1 MKYYYNNAGS
11 PAGPYEKEELA
22 AYNIAPDTLVWHEGL
37 ADWMPANEIAELA
50 DFFAP
55 APEPVQ
61 EPEPE
66 TLQTLPP
73 AEPEPPAY
81 GTPVPPAPL
90 GGTVPPPSTSGMATP
105 SCPPP
110 TVGTPAPQPYTAAPA
125 PGSPTGAVPPPS
137 PYARPAA
144 PYTPSTPQTPP
155 MPPVGNGYYPANP
168 PAEYAAPVDFK
179 SGKGVA
185 VAAIVIASMA
195 MVFGLFSYCIAWIF
209 AVPSL
214 VLAIL
219 AISKSSN
226 AVRVAAAGNREAA
239 ENMARS
245 VRTMGTISIIL
256 GALGIIT
263 VLLLLT
269 VLSVLIYDAVNS
281 SSSYY
286 DPYDYDYDYYE
297 SLRMML
303 GSILRF

>member
-1 MKYYYNNAGS
+1 MKFYYNNAGS

-22 AYNIAPDTLVWHEGL
+22 AYGIAPDTLVWHEGL
-37 ADWMPANEIAELA
+37 DAWKPANEIAELA

-55 APEPVQ
+55 APEPIQ
-61 EPEPE
+61 EPE

-73 AEPEPPAY
+73 AEPEPQAY

-90 GGTVPPPSTSGMATP
+90 AGAVPPPATSGMTTP
-105 SCPPP
+105 ACPPP
-110 TVGTPAPQPYTAAPA
+110 TAGTPAPQPYTAAPE

-137 PYARPAA
+137 PCARPAA
-144 PYTPSTPQTPP
+144 PYTPQMPQTPP
-155 MPPVGNGYYPANP
+155 APPASNRYNPANT

-185 VAAIVIASMA
+185 VAAIVTASAA
-195 MVFGLFSYCIAWIF
+195 MVFGIFSYFIAWIF

-214 VLAIL
+214 ILAIL
-219 AISKSSN
+219 AISKSGN
-226 AVRVAAAGNREAA
+226 AVKVAAAGNREAA

-245 VRTMGTISIIL
+245 VRSMSTISIIL
-256 GALGIIT
+256 GALSIIT

-269 VLSVLIYDAVNS
+269 ALSVLIYDTVNGN
-281 SSSYY
+281 SSYY

-303 GSILRF
+303 GGILRL